1 MRLGAT
7 VHYLRR
13 GLDREQEEEIA
24 ELTRG
29 SLTAVGRCR

>member
-1 MRLGAT
+1 LRL
-7 VHYLRR
+7 

>member
-1 MRLGAT
+1 

-13 GLDREQEEEIA
+13 GLDREQEEEIT